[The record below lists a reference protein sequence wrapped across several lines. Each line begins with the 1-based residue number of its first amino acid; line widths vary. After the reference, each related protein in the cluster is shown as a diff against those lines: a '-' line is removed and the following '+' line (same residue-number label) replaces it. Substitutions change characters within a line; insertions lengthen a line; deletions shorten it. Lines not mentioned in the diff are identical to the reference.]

1 VRNILLFI
9 RRYFTFISF
18 ILLQVIALSFLFS
31 YNKFH
36 EAAFMRVANESTG
49 WINLRY
55 DRLESYLQ
63 LKEKNE
69 ALTRQNTLLLNQLP
83 ANFTATDTSSA
94 VLPDSLFHDSLSS
107 HRKYLW
113 REAKVV
119 SNTVGLPNNYF
130 TIERGENQGIRK
142 DMGVI
147 SAMGIAGT
155 VVNTSSNFAVVMS
168 MLHRQF
174 RVSARIKKSGDL
186 GIVQWDGKDPQFVLM
201 SNVPKSVSVAKGD
214 SVVTSPYSYLF
225 PGGLMVGV
233 VQQIINDPAS
243 NFYTLKLRTAT
254 DFFKFEYAYVVE
266 NLSRDEQ
273 KKLEDSTFKN

>member
-1 VRNILLFI
+1 
-9 RRYFTFISF
+9 
-18 ILLQVIALSFLFS
+18 
-31 YNKFH
+31 
-36 EAAFMRVANESTG
+36 MRVANETTG
-49 WINLRY
+49 WIDLRY

-69 ALTRQNTLLLNQLP
+69 ALMRQNAFLLNQLP
-83 ANFTATDTSSA
+83 SNFISVDTLTGI
-94 VLPDSLFHDSLSS
+94 LPDTLFHDSTSG
-107 HRKYLW
+107 HRKYVW

-142 DMGVI
+142 DMGVM
-147 SAMGIAGT
+147 SSKGIAGT
-155 VVNTSSNFAVVMS
+155 VVNTSPNFAVVMS
-168 MLHRQF
+168 VLHRQF

-186 GIVQWDGKDPQFVLM
+186 GIVQWDGKDPQHVLM

-233 VQQIINDPAS
+233 VQEVINDPAS
-243 NFYTLKLRTAT
+243 NFNTLRLRTAT

-273 KKLEDSTFKN
+273 KNLEDSTFKN